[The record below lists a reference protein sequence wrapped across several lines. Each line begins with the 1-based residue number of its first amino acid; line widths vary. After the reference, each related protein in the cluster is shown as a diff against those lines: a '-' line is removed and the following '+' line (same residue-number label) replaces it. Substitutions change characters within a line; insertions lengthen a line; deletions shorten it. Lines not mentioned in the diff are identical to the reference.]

1 MQYFKSIFTEK
12 YLLDETHVPMIII
25 NEIRNTGFMRTLEHL
40 SQGIGFGV
48 NGGVCTFPGDLDEYD
63 IANGEMFEGVNL
75 YICTGEEIVL
85 SYETFYY
92 YLKIA
97 CYNRVKYYGDDK
109 ALVDT
114 YLKAYREK
122 FNIKDDKDIPQN
134 SI

>member
-1 MQYFKSIFTEK
+1 MIRSTQIFTTK
-12 YLLDETHVPMIII
+12 DLLDKTHFPMIII
-25 NEIRNTGFMRTLEHL
+25 NEIRNTCFMRTLEQL

-48 NGGVCTFPGDLDEYD
+48 NGGVCLFPGDLDEYD
-63 IANGEMFEGVNL
+63 IANGEMFEGVNMVF
-75 YICTGEEIVL
+75 CSGQEIVL

-97 CYNRVKYYGDDK
+97 CYNQVEYHKADK
-109 ALVDT
+109 LMVDT